1 LAELEAGI
9 VTYDEVYGARG
20 LDWRSSLEAK
30 AQQALFVRQLAEK
43 YNLDVSEIST
53 IQKEKAPSV
62 PVAAIAIDT
71 EDDAPAPIAAPDNG
85 NTSPVVDDTLVTA
98 VVKKQRKPR
107 AKKTE

>member
-1 LAELEAGI
+1 M
-9 VTYDEVYGARG
+9 TYDEVYGARG

-62 PVAAIAIDT
+62 PVAAVEIDT
-71 EDDAPAPIAAPDNG
+71 EDDAPSPVAALDNG
-85 NTSPVVDDTLVTA
+85 NTSPVVDDVSVTA

-107 AKKTE
+107 AKKTQ